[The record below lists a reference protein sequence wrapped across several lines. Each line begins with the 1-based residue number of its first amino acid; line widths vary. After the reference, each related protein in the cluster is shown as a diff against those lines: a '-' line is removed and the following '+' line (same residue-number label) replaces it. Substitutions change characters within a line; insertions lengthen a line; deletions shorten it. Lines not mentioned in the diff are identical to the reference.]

1 MNTLIMAVLIAV
13 SVFSFVVIGAVLLKK
28 PHPVTADGTLDVP
41 AETKP
46 DPKTEKQAAL
56 ALRLKRAGIEVDPKL
71 YQKRVVMYA
80 VALGIVGLAMGGFG
94 LGGILFGGLLAFGT
108 IKGGDFYI
116 NFRHGKRLA
125 EFVDQFVDALGV
137 MSNGAKSGQ
146 TVIQSMETVANDFND
161 PLKGEIDE
169 VLNELRL
176 GVPLDVALNN
186 WVLRMP
192 CEDLEIAVTALVVQR
207 QTGGN
212 VTEILDTLSDTI
224 RQRNKLHKQIS
235 ALTAQGRMSGWVMA
249 MLPIGMFLAMYLIAP
264 ARMSLL
270 ITHPIGILF
279 TTFGL
284 FMIGLG
290 GYFIKKIVTIE
301 V

>member
-1 MNTLIMAVLIAV
+1 MMAILVAV
-13 SVFSFVVIGAVLLKK
+13 ATFSLLVVAAVLLKK
-28 PHPVTADGTLDVP
+28 PQPATAEGVLEAPESAKPNPKAAKLD
-41 AETKP
+41 
-46 DPKTEKQAAL
+46 AL
-56 ALRLKRAGIEVDPKL
+56 ALRLRRAGIPMTPEEFNR
-71 YQKRVVMYA
+71 RVRLFAMA
-80 VALGIVGLAMGGFG
+80 GAILGMTMGKFQMGGM
-94 LGGILFGGLLAFGT
+94 LFGCALAVGVL
-108 IKGGDFYI
+108 KGSDAYIDFKHA
-116 NFRHGKRLA
+116 RRLQ
-125 EFVDQFVDALGV
+125 EFIDQFVDALGV

-146 TVIQSMETVANDFND
+146 TVIQTMETVAADFND
-161 PLKGEIDE
+161 PLKTEIEE

-176 GVPLDVALNN
+176 GVPLDEALNH
-186 WVLRMP
+186 WVERMP

-224 RQRNKLHKQIS
+224 RQRNKLQKQIS

-249 MLPIGMFLAMYLIAP
+249 LLPIGMFGAMYLVAP

-270 ITHPIGILF
+270 ITHPIGLIL
-279 TTFGL
+279 TAFG
-284 FMIGLG
+284 FVMIGLG